1 LAEIGENI
9 KIKIMSF
16 WNKIFGQR
24 AKDRQIIKEPAN
36 EIIKAAPNDLLVQEE
51 LNNNNIEDKIAS
63 NKDSP

>member
-1 LAEIGENI
+1 
-9 KIKIMSF
+9 MSF